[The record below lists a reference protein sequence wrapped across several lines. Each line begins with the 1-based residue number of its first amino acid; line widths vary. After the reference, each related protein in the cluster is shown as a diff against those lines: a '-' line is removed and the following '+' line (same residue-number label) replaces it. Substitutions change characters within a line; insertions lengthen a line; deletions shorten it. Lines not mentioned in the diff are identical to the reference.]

1 MRVVRWTLASVASLV
16 FASLIT
22 APAAR
27 AAEPLH
33 VYAAGSLKAAM
44 TTLITLSG
52 LPAGSIAPP
61 VYGPAGLLRA
71 RIEKGETADLFASAD
86 MAQPRKL
93 AAAHPGE
100 PVILFAHNSMCALVR
115 EPLHPTPANLLE
127 LMLRPEVK
135 IATST
140 PGADP
145 SGDYAFA
152 VFTRAEA
159 LRPGAK
165 AILNAKA
172 LQLMGGPKTPA
183 PLPGQGVVQSLF
195 ASFATDLVLS
205 YCTGAAEV
213 VHSTPGVV
221 SIPLPSELT
230 VTPAF
235 GLVVLREN
243 PLADRLAL
251 FILSEPGQAILANYG
266 FSPVA
271 SATP

>member
-1 MRVVRWTLASVASLV
+1 MRSLKR
-16 FASLIT
+16 ALQAL
-22 APAAR
+22 APAALASLMAVSSQ

-61 VYGPAGLLRA
+61 VYGPAGLLRG
-71 RIEKGETADLFASAD
+71 RIEKGEPADLFASAD
-86 MAQPRKL
+86 LAQPRRL
-93 AAAHPGE
+93 AAAHPGR

-115 EPLHPTPANLLE
+115 DSLHPTPANLLD
-127 LMLRPEVK
+127 LMLKLEVK

-152 VFTRAEA
+152 VFARAEA
-159 LRPGAK
+159 LHPGAK
-165 AILNAKA
+165 AILEAKA
-172 LQLMGGPKTPA
+172 QQLMGGPKTPA
-183 PLPGQGVVQSLF
+183 PLPGQGVIPSLF
-195 ASFATDLVLS
+195 ASFATDVVLS

-213 VHSTPGVV
+213 VHEVPGVV
-221 SIPLPSELT
+221 SIPLPPALT

-235 GLVVLREN
+235 GLVVLSDN

-266 FSPVA
+266 FAPVA
-271 SATP
+271 SAAP